1 MKNLKNILSI
11 ILVAI
16 IILTAT
22 STMAYSKT
30 LDVRDEIQISTF
42 ISNEKGSI
50 KIANQITGYSLYYQ
64 VNEMD
69 SSTYKKIKQLEDEL
83 RVIQAFN
90 MYEAAKTQKLY
101 DEYLSTQI
109 YYKNLYGTN
118 VTNCRSQRADE
129 AKSTIIYLLPDY
141 KETWNQTTD
150 NSFNVNLSSFSGTK
164 DFVVWVQLIKQDGTK
179 VYDAEVFELTGTKK
193 ETTNDNNGSNNN
205 GSNNNGNSGSN
216 NNGSNNNG
224 NSGSNN
230 NGSNNNGNSGSNNNG
245 SSNNGNNSNN
255 NGNNTSNNKIGAYM
269 VGNDIVF
276 YNDGINTYPLSIGQ
290 TVSEIAESNGVVYIR
305 YPNGEIKSWATSN
318 KTNLNLNT
326 VAVNARSI
334 YKVNGIVAGYYDMNG
349 KISSFTNSANASETQ
364 YLNFQNGKVMLLIMQ
379 NGNIVKAYTLS
390 DKNNKWAS
398 QDANNTCY
406 VRKDNG
412 DLYIW
417 NYDLQKT
424 ESSVKLIKIA
434 SNVKDAIETKSNND
448 KKLLIGYTIEGSSAM
463 QQALKLDDVKIKV
476 AMAKVDNTANPT
488 TDTNV
493 TYAGRVVVKN
503 SYTFLYN
510 SNNEKVAKMKW
521 NNKSK
526 TLKYWNLKTNQTI
539 KVKNVSS
546 KRDYSLT
553 GNPVFIKQN
562 GEVFGISSKTMQVV
576 RIGVGAV
583 KFRHNAY
590 GFATHYFSKGNQK
603 SKIYF

>member
-1 MKNLKNILSI
+1 MTKRTNKKTTVAKRFRAIL
-11 ILVAI
+11 LVALMLVTVVPNTTMVYAAANAVVAEDNGKLQTLGNI
-16 IILTAT
+16 TIQVSNGAVKETVGGVEVDVNGTSVASAAAVDENGATYILWL
-22 STMAYSKT
+22 SGNLYLYSYKYQGKNG
-30 LDVRDEIQISTF
+30 DSV
-42 ISNEKGSI
+42 
-50 KIANQITGYSLYYQ
+50 KIASGVSELKADGYYSGNIRHNYLT
-64 VNEMD
+64 D
-69 SSTYKKIKQLEDEL
+69 SEVKE
-83 RVIQAFN
+83 
-90 MYEAAKTQKLY
+90 KLG
-101 DEYLSTQI
+101 I
-109 YYKNLYGTN
+109 
-118 VTNCRSQRADE
+118 
-129 AKSTIIYLLPDY
+129 
-141 KETWNQTTD
+141 TD
-150 NSFNVNLSSFSGTK
+150 N
-164 DFVVWVQLIKQDGTK
+164 
-179 VYDAEVFELTGTKK
+179 
-193 ETTNDNNGSNNN
+193 NNN
-205 GSNNNGNSGSN
+205 G
-216 NNGSNNNG
+216 
-224 NSGSNN
+224 
-230 NGSNNNGNSGSNNNG
+230 
-245 SSNNGNNSNN
+245 NNGNNSNN

>member
-1 MKNLKNILSI
+1 MTKRRNKKTTVAKRFGAVLLAVLM
-11 ILVAI
+11 LVAAVPN
-16 IILTAT
+16 TTTVYAAT
-22 STMAYSKT
+22 NVVVARNNEEPKT
-30 LDVRDEIQISTF
+30 LGNITIQVSNAAVNEKVGNEDIPINGMNVATAAAVDENGATYVLWLSGTLYLYSYKYQGKNGDSVPIAYGVDEIK
-42 ISNEKGSI
+42 ED
-50 KIANQITGYSLYYQ
+50 GYYSGKTRYNYLT
-64 VNEMD
+64 D
-69 SSTYKKIKQLEDEL
+69 SEVK
-83 RVIQAFN
+83 
-90 MYEAAKTQKLY
+90 QKLG
-101 DEYLSTQI
+101 I
-109 YYKNLYGTN
+109 
-118 VTNCRSQRADE
+118 
-129 AKSTIIYLLPDY
+129 
-141 KETWNQTTD
+141 TD
-150 NSFNVNLSSFSGTK
+150 N
-164 DFVVWVQLIKQDGTK
+164 
-179 VYDAEVFELTGTKK
+179 
-193 ETTNDNNGSNNN
+193 NNN
-205 GSNNNGNSGSN
+205 G
-216 NNGSNNNG
+216 
-224 NSGSNN
+224 
-230 NGSNNNGNSGSNNNG
+230 
-245 SSNNGNNSNN
+245 NNGNNSNN

-334 YKVNGIVAGYYDMNG
+334 YKVNGIVAGYYDKNG

>member
-1 MKNLKNILSI
+1 MTKRRNKKTTVAKRFGAVLLAVLM
-11 ILVAI
+11 LVAAVPN
-16 IILTAT
+16 TTTVYAAT
-22 STMAYSKT
+22 NVVVARNNEEPKT
-30 LDVRDEIQISTF
+30 LGNITIQVSNAAVNEKVGNEDIPINGMNVATAAAVDENGATYVLWLSGTLYLYSYKYQGKNGDSVPIAYGVDEIK
-42 ISNEKGSI
+42 ED
-50 KIANQITGYSLYYQ
+50 GYYSGKTRYNYLT
-64 VNEMD
+64 D
-69 SSTYKKIKQLEDEL
+69 SEVK
-83 RVIQAFN
+83 
-90 MYEAAKTQKLY
+90 QKLG
-101 DEYLSTQI
+101 I
-109 YYKNLYGTN
+109 
-118 VTNCRSQRADE
+118 
-129 AKSTIIYLLPDY
+129 
-141 KETWNQTTD
+141 TD
-150 NSFNVNLSSFSGTK
+150 N
-164 DFVVWVQLIKQDGTK
+164 
-179 VYDAEVFELTGTKK
+179 
-193 ETTNDNNGSNNN
+193 NNN
-205 GSNNNGNSGSN
+205 G
-216 NNGSNNNG
+216 
-224 NSGSNN
+224 
-230 NGSNNNGNSGSNNNG
+230 
-245 SSNNGNNSNN
+245 NNGNNSNN

-590 GFATHYFSKGNQK
+590 GFTTHYFSKGNQK

>member
-1 MKNLKNILSI
+1 MTKRTNKKTTVAKRFRAIL
-11 ILVAI
+11 LVALMLVTVVPNTTMVYAAANAVVAEDNGKLQTLGNI
-16 IILTAT
+16 TIQVSNGAVKETVGGVEVDVNGTSVASAAAVDENGATYILWL
-22 STMAYSKT
+22 SGNLYLYSYKYQGKNG
-30 LDVRDEIQISTF
+30 DSV
-42 ISNEKGSI
+42 
-50 KIANQITGYSLYYQ
+50 KIASGVSELKADGYYSGNIRHNYLT
-64 VNEMD
+64 D
-69 SSTYKKIKQLEDEL
+69 SEVKE
-83 RVIQAFN
+83 
-90 MYEAAKTQKLY
+90 KLG
-101 DEYLSTQI
+101 I
-109 YYKNLYGTN
+109 
-118 VTNCRSQRADE
+118 
-129 AKSTIIYLLPDY
+129 
-141 KETWNQTTD
+141 TD
-150 NSFNVNLSSFSGTK
+150 N
-164 DFVVWVQLIKQDGTK
+164 
-179 VYDAEVFELTGTKK
+179 
-193 ETTNDNNGSNNN
+193 NNN
-205 GSNNNGNSGSN
+205 G
-216 NNGSNNNG
+216 
-224 NSGSNN
+224 
-230 NGSNNNGNSGSNNNG
+230 
-245 SSNNGNNSNN
+245 NNGNNSNN
-255 NGNNTSNNKIGAYM
+255 NGNNMSNNKIGAYM